1 MQEFIK
7 KNIYLIFLFII
18 TLSIGFLTFLTF
30 IDKGFIEL
38 SDNNLQLLLILNI
51 FLLFL
56 LFVFIFLEIKKAI
69 KNDIDKDG
77 LNSNKKYITYF
88 ALFTLIPSLL
98 ISIFSLFLFSF
109 ALEKYFDKKVTTVV
123 NNSYELARDYVE
135 EVRNKIQSEIV
146 LIAFDL
152 NKSKKFLNDNTDEYK
167 RFLNTQ
173 KIIRGVDEIHVINID
188 KKLLF
193 STLEDDE
200 PYIAPVDKALNLVL
214 DDDRPL
220 KIINAFENRS
230 AAIIR
235 LQNFEDR
242 FLYVVKYLDKNISRY
257 LTESQEAINFYY
269 TVEEKST
276 GIKISFAI
284 IYIIVV
290 SLLLFISISIAIRF
304 SSRFFRSINNLI
316 LASSSIGEG
325 DLNTKVPEVKT
336 DKDLEILNK
345 NFNQMIDRLKNQQ
358 EKLIINERHEAWGSL
373 ARKLA
378 HEIKNPLTPIQLTID
393 RLKSKYSSQLNE
405 NDKDNFKEN
414 LKIINNQIKQI
425 EKLVNEFSDFARM
438 PKPIFQNNDL
448 VSLMND
454 NIKLLQ
460 ELDSTINIKLT
471 KDNQNIFFNCDKEQ
485 LSRVFFNLIKN
496 SIESIHQ
503 KSEKVSN
510 FNKNIS
516 IELNETDDHISLVID
531 DNGIGLS
538 LYFYAYL
545 GGHYTSTGTVNQWV
559 NHAGYTS
566 RPDMGTSWWTTSN
579 SSFMLTGVQL
589 EAGNSASD
597 YAHESFIE
605 TLNKCKRYF
614 HVLAHNN
621 YVFLGLGMQYYSA
634 SIFIDAGPIDM
645 RTTPTFIAKQGVSG
659 AYTYEKLFGN
669 SAQYINA
676 IALDGKTTRE
686 RCILN
691 INGDASRQGQAVRI
705 STHYHILSNNE
716 PHVALDAELT

>member
-1 MQEFIK
+1 MYEFIK

-88 ALFTLIPSLL
+88 ALFTLTPSLL

-123 NNSYELARDYVE
+123 NNSYQLAKDYVD

-146 LIAFDL
+146 LVAFDI
-152 NKSKKFLNDNTDEYK
+152 NKSKKFLNDEINEYK

-173 KIIRGVDEIHVINID
+173 KIIRGVDEIHIIDID

-193 STLEDDE
+193 TTLEDDE

-220 KIINAFENRS
+220 KIINALENRS
-230 AAIIR
+230 AAIMR

-242 FLYVVKYLDKNISRY
+242 FLYVVKYLDKDISRY
-257 LTESQEAINFYY
+257 LIESQEAINFYY

-325 DLNTKVPEVKT
+325 DLNIKVPELKT

-358 EKLIINERHEAWGSL
+358 EKLIINERHEAWGNL

-378 HEIKNPLTPIQLTID
+378 HEIKNPLTPIQLSID
-393 RLKSKYSSQLNE
+393 RMKSKYTDQIIVQ
-405 NDKDNFKEN
+405 DQKNFREN
-414 LKIINNQIKQI
+414 LKIINTQIKQI
-425 EKLVNEFSDFARM
+425 ENLVNEFSDFARM
-438 PKPIFQNNDL
+438 PKPTLKNNDL
-448 VSLMND
+448 IKILND
-454 NIKLLQ
+454 NINLLK
-460 ELDSTINIKLT
+460 EVNKSIEIKLI
-471 KDNQNIFFNCDKEQ
+471 KDNENIIFNCDKEQ
-485 LSRVFFNLIKN
+485 ISRVFFNLIKN
-496 SIESIHQ
+496 SIESIEQ
-503 KSEKVSN
+503 KSEKN
-510 FNKNIS
+510 ADFKKKIS
-516 IELNETDDHISLVID
+516 IEILDLNDHIKIVFI
-531 DNGIGLS
+531 DNGIGFNEKNNIKEILNP
-538 LYFYAYL
+538 Y
-545 GGHYTSTGTVNQWV
+545 YTTKKNGTG
-559 NHAGYTS
+559 
-566 RPDMGTSWWTTSN
+566 
-579 SSFMLTGVQL
+579 
-589 EAGNSASD
+589 
-597 YAHESFIE
+597 
-605 TLNKCKRYF
+605 
-614 HVLAHNN
+614 
-621 YVFLGLGMQYYSA
+621 LGL
-634 SIFIDAGPIDM
+634 SIVNKIINDHKGELEFNSTSDG
-645 RTTPTFIAKQGVSG
+645 AKI
-659 AYTYEKLFGN
+659 E
-669 SAQYINA
+669 INFR
-676 IALDGKTTRE
+676 LDGNR
-686 RCILN
+686 N
-691 INGDASRQGQAVRI
+691 FNSR
-705 STHYHILSNNE
+705 
-716 PHVALDAELT
+716 